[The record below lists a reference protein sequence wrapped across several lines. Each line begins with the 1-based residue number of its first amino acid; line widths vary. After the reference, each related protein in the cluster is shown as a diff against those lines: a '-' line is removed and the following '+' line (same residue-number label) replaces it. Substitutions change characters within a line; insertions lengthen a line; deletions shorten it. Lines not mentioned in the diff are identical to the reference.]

1 VAAEAMTVD
10 EFLVWLEDKADR
22 TRYELIAG
30 RPVAMAREPAAMR
43 GSKRRYGWRSAMVSN
58 REVCPA
64 RRCRT
69 A

>member
-1 VAAEAMTVD
+1 MTVD

-30 RPVAMAREPAAMR
+30 RPVAMAREPVAHARTKAQLWLVLRDVSSCR
-43 GSKRRYGWRSAMVSN
+43 G
-58 REVCPA
+58 CPA
-64 RRCRT
+64 RRCPT